1 MRNLSGSLEGTLKSR
16 YTDKEMNPI
25 RKSPQDFLD
34 LLERSKRG
42 RLKVYLGFAAGV
54 GKTYKM
60 LQEAHD
66 LAKRGVDI
74 VLGYIEPHSRA
85 ETATLIDGL
94 EVVPRLKIDYMGME
108 VEDMDLDAVLARDP
122 EIAVVDEVAHSNAPT
137 CRNQKRYQDILE
149 LLEAGINVICAFNIQ
164 HLESLNDLVK
174 KSTGVAVRETVPD
187 TFLKDADQV
196 VTLDLAAEDLIERL
210 RAGKIYPKEKIQR
223 ALENFF
229 REDNLATLRELS
241 LREVAENLER
251 TSRKRATENGHAA
264 KPRTAGGRV
273 MVCIASASP
282 KARVL
287 LRRGSRMAGRLNT
300 HWFVVYVETPRET
313 PLRIDAK
320 TQRILLDNIE
330 KARELGAEVV
340 RLQATDP
347 VHAILDFAKSHGVGH
362 VILGRSRQ
370 PWWKMLFGKS
380 ILYRIIEEAEGLDVH
395 IVSFEAGE

>member
-1 MRNLSGSLEGTLKSR
+1 MDS
-16 YTDKEMNPI
+16 M

-60 LQEAHD
+60 LQESHD

-74 VLGYIEPHSRA
+74 VLGYIEPHSRQ
-85 ETATLIDGL
+85 ETAVLIDGL
-94 EVVPRLKIDYMGME
+94 EVVPRMKVDYMGVE
-108 VEDMDLDAVLARDP
+108 VEDMDLDAVLNRNPD
-122 EIAVVDEVAHSNAPT
+122 IAVVDEVAHTNAPT

-174 KSTGVAVRETVPD
+174 NSTGVVVRETVPD
-187 TFLKDADQV
+187 TFLKEADQV

-210 RAGKIYPKEKIQR
+210 RAGKIYPKDKIQR

-241 LREVAENLER
+241 LREVAENLDR
-251 TSRKRATENGHAA
+251 TSRRRATANGQAA
-264 KPRTAGGRV
+264 KALTASGGRV
-273 MVCIASASP
+273 MVCMSSASP

-300 HWFVVYVETPRET
+300 HWFVVYVETPNEM

-320 TQRILLDNIE
+320 IQRILMDNIE

-347 VHAILDFAKSHGVGH
+347 VPAILDFAKSHGVGH

-370 PWWKMLFGKS
+370 PWWKMFLGKS

>member
-1 MRNLSGSLEGTLKSR
+1 M
-16 YTDKEMNPI
+16 

-60 LQEAHD
+60 LQESHD

-74 VLGYIEPHSRA
+74 VLGYIEPHSRQ
-85 ETATLIDGL
+85 ETAVLIDGL
-94 EVVPRLKIDYMGME
+94 EVVPRMKVDYMGVE
-108 VEDMDLDAVLARDP
+108 VEDMDLDAVLNRNPD
-122 EIAVVDEVAHSNAPT
+122 IAVVDEVAHTNAPT

-174 KSTGVAVRETVPD
+174 NSTGVVVRETVPD
-187 TFLKDADQV
+187 TFLKEADQV

-210 RAGKIYPKEKIQR
+210 RAGKIYPKDKIQR

-241 LREVAENLER
+241 LREVAENLDR
-251 TSRKRATENGHAA
+251 TSRRRATANGQAA
-264 KPRTAGGRV
+264 KALTASGGRV
-273 MVCIASASP
+273 MVCMSSASP

-300 HWFVVYVETPRET
+300 HWFVVYVETPNEM

-320 TQRILLDNIE
+320 IQRILMDNIE

-347 VHAILDFAKSHGVGH
+347 VPAILDFAKSHGVGH

-370 PWWKMLFGKS
+370 PWWKMFLGKS
-380 ILYRIIEEAEGLDVH
+380 ILHRIIEEAEGLDVH

>member
-1 MRNLSGSLEGTLKSR
+1 M
-16 YTDKEMNPI
+16 

-60 LQEAHD
+60 LQESHD

-74 VLGYIEPHSRA
+74 VLGYIEPHSRQ
-85 ETATLIDGL
+85 ETAVLIDGL
-94 EVVPRLKIDYMGME
+94 EVVPRMKVDYMGVE
-108 VEDMDLDAVLARDP
+108 VEDMDLDAVLDRNPD
-122 EIAVVDEVAHSNAPT
+122 IAVVDEVAHTNAPT
-137 CRNQKRYQDILE
+137 CRHRKRYQDILE

-174 KSTGVAVRETVPD
+174 NSTGVVVRETVPD
-187 TFLKDADQV
+187 TFLKEADQV

-210 RAGKIYPKEKIQR
+210 RAGKIYPKDKIQR

-241 LREVAENLER
+241 LREVAENLDR
-251 TSRKRATENGHAA
+251 TSRRRATANGQAA
-264 KPRTAGGRV
+264 KALTASGGRV
-273 MVCIASASP
+273 MVCMSSASP

-300 HWFVVYVETPRET
+300 HWFVVYVETPNEM

-320 TQRILLDNIE
+320 IQRILMDNIE

-347 VHAILDFAKSHGVGH
+347 VPAILDFAKSHGVGH

-370 PWWKMLFGKS
+370 PWWKMFLGKS
-380 ILYRIIEEAEGLDVH
+380 ILHRIIEEAEGLDVH

>member
-1 MRNLSGSLEGTLKSR
+1 M
-16 YTDKEMNPI
+16 

-60 LQEAHD
+60 LQESHD

-74 VLGYIEPHSRA
+74 VLGYIEPHSRQ
-85 ETATLIDGL
+85 ETAVLIDGL
-94 EVVPRLKIDYMGME
+94 EVVPRMKVDYMGVE
-108 VEDMDLDAVLARDP
+108 VEDMDLDAVLDRNPD
-122 EIAVVDEVAHSNAPT
+122 IAVVDEVAHTNAPT
-137 CRNQKRYQDILE
+137 CRNQKRYQDIVE

-174 KSTGVAVRETVPD
+174 NSTGVVVRETVPD
-187 TFLKDADQV
+187 TFLKEADQV

-210 RAGKIYPKEKIQR
+210 RAGKIYPKDKIQR

-241 LREVAENLER
+241 LREVAENLDR
-251 TSRKRATENGHAA
+251 TSRRRATANGQAA
-264 KPRTAGGRV
+264 KALTASGGRV
-273 MVCIASASP
+273 MVCMSSASP
-282 KARVL
+282 KAKVL

-300 HWFVVYVETPRET
+300 HWFVVYVETPNEM

-320 TQRILLDNIE
+320 IQRILMDNIE

-347 VHAILDFAKSHGVGH
+347 VPAILDFAKSHGVGH

-370 PWWKMLFGKS
+370 PWWKMFLGKS

-395 IVSFEAGE
+395 IVSCEAGE